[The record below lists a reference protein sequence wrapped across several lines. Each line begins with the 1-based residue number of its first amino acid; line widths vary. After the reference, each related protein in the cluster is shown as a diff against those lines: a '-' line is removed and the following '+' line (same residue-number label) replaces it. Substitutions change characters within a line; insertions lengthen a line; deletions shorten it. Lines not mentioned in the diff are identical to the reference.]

1 MSKKLTSYTSSELRK
16 LNRVLAP
23 VVTEYGHPRRN
34 LEALTKA
41 IELLRTAAGR
51 QPKEWLYWY
60 ALGDCCQ
67 DAGEFRLAFVA
78 GCRCMALRP
87 KDPRSDYALGS
98 AYYLLVR
105 ARHAGSSEIMVA
117 WTGDSDD
124 RFGRTGPKQCLEG
137 LRELGLSLE
146 DAAERAHTHFSRVLP
161 RVDGKDAALVEQHL
175 FSLRRAFPETFE
187 S

>member
-23 VVTEYGHPRRN
+23 VVTEYGHPRCN

-51 QPKEWLYWY
+51 NPREWLYWY

-78 GCRCMALRP
+78 GCRCLALRP

-105 ARHAGSSEIMVA
+105 ARHANGPEATEA
-117 WTGDSDD
+117 WTGDFDD
-124 RFGRTGPKQCLEG
+124 PFGTTGPEQCLEG

-146 DAAERAHTHFSRVLP
+146 DAAERAHTHFSRALP

-175 FSLRRAFPETFE
+175 FSLRRAFPETLQA
-187 S
+187 

>member
-1 MSKKLTSYTSSELRK
+1 MNKRLTSYSSSELRK
-16 LNRVLAP
+16 LGRVLAP

-41 IELLRTAAGR
+41 IELLRIAAGKK
-51 QPKEWLYWY
+51 PKEWLYWY

-78 GCRCMALRP
+78 GCRCLALRP

-105 ARHAGSSEIMVA
+105 ARYTSSPEGMEA
-117 WTGDSDD
+117 WTGDFDD
-124 RFGRTGPKQCLEG
+124 RFGTTGPEECLEA
-137 LRELGLSLE
+137 LRELGLSLD

-175 FSLRRAFPETFE
+175 FSLRRDFPETFQA
-187 S
+187 